1 MQGKASLTSDM
12 LKFVLKKLKPRRFSS
27 LTGCTLR
34 ASAELSVRNGSPVCM
49 EGGEV
54 CTKMQEEVQPP
65 TPGGDIAFIP
75 AHWVDLCCR
84 VKASKD
90 KSHVLASK

>member
-12 LKFVLKKLKPRRFSS
+12 LKFVLKKLKPRRFSL
-27 LTGCTLR
+27 LTGCTLQ
-34 ASAELSVRNGSPVCM
+34 ASAELSARNGFPVCV
-49 EGGEV
+49 EGGET
-54 CTKMQEEVQPP
+54 CAKMQEEVQQP
-65 TPGGDIAFIP
+65 TPGWYIAFTP
-75 AHWVDLCCR
+75 AHWVDSCCR